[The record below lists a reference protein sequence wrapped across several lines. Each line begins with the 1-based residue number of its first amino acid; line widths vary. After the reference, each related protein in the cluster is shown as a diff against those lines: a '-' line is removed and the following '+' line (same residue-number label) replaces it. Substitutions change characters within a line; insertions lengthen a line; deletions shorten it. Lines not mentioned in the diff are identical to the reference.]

1 MAKRSYNLLTWV
13 PHLFLFY
20 KERVFR
26 KLLPVMVII
35 TLYEILVGL
44 VFSHITRHNL
54 GQFHLIFSFILTII
68 ISFRVNSSYSR
79 WWEGRTLWGAIVNNC
94 RNLALKFD
102 AYFGLETNPEFYH
115 LLHKLPVVIKANLRK
130 DTKVWIKELNELG
143 FKGEMDINPVV
154 LITQQ
159 LYSFIN
165 KFRDGSL
172 DRMQQCAL
180 LEANL
185 ASLIDAIGG
194 CDRIANTRMPP
205 AFAYFVKQALLF
217 YVLMF
222 PFGWLNAFG
231 YLIVPMMLMMMYILL
246 GLEILSEELEEPF
259 NVCDTGLNLDV
270 ICRTIQLNVEQIE
283 RRASLTGITFSL
295 E

>member
-1 MAKRSYNLLTWV
+1 MAKKTYNLLTWV

-26 KLLPVMVII
+26 KLLPIMVVIS
-35 TLYEILVGL
+35 LYEIIVVV
-44 VFSHITRHNL
+44 VFPHITRHNL

-79 WWEGRTLWGAIVNNC
+79 WWEGRTLWGAIVNNS

-102 AYFGLETNPEFYH
+102 TYFGLENYPDFYR
-115 LLHKLPVVIKANLRK
+115 LLSKLPIIIKANLRK
-130 DTKVWIKELNELG
+130 DSGLWEKELKDLG
-143 FKGEMDINPVV
+143 LESDKNISPVV
-154 LITQQ
+154 LITQRM
-159 LYSFIN
+159 YGIIN
-165 KFRDGSL
+165 SFRDGSL

-180 LEANL
+180 LESHVANL
-185 ASLIDAIGG
+185 IDMIGG
-194 CDRIANTRMPP
+194 CERIANTRMPP

-217 YVLMF
+217 YALMF
-222 PFGWLNAFG
+222 PFGWLNTFG
-231 YLIVPMMLMMMYILL
+231 LLIVPMMLMMIYILL

-270 ICRTIQLNVEQIE
+270 ICRTIELNIEQIE
-283 RRASLTGITFSL
+283 RYGKS
-295 E
+295 

>member
-26 KLLPVMVII
+26 KLLPVMVVI
-35 TLYEILVGL
+35 TLYEILIGL
-44 VFSHITRHNL
+44 AFSHITRHNL

-102 AYFGLETNPEFYH
+102 VYFGLEKNPEFYK

-130 DTKVWIKELNELG
+130 DTKAWTKELNELG
-143 FKGEMDINPVV
+143 FEGKEGINPVV
-154 LITQQ
+154 LITQH
-159 LYSFIN
+159 LYANIN

-194 CDRIANTRMPP
+194 CDRIASTRMPP

-217 YVLMF
+217 YALMF
-222 PFGWLNAFG
+222 PFGWLNTFG

-259 NVCDTGLNLDV
+259 NICDTGLNLDV

-283 RRASLTGITFSL
+283 QANKVTERVMA
-295 E
+295 